1 MDKEIKK
8 KYKTNFA
15 VLAKLVNSFDPCG
28 LIKGGA
34 PSDEYDCLTEQILSS
49 IYNKKSTQEIKEL
62 IIHKVNCH
70 FEMPVEEKHKAKFN
84 DSIDKFI
91 VDIEQTLH
99 STNTQHYAY

>member
-1 MDKEIKK
+1 MDKEVKK
-8 KYKTNFA
+8 KYKTDFA

-34 PSDEYDCLTEQILSS
+34 PADEYDCLTQQILGS

-62 IIHKVNCH
+62 IIHEVNHH
-70 FEMPVEEKHKAKFN
+70 FEMPVEGKYKAKFN

-91 VDIEQTLH
+91 MEIERILN
-99 STNTQHYAY
+99 STNAQQ